1 MTYNTKKEMIE
12 TLAKKRGISK
22 VKSKEMIEDVI
33 GVMEEL
39 ILDKTHDGLDIYGFM
54 KIPVKEVPERKARNP
69 RDGSEVIVPTH
80 YSPKPKMS
88 KRIKDLVRE

>member
-1 MTYNTKKEMIE
+1 MNFNTKKEMIK
-12 TLAKKRGISK
+12 TLAAKKEISK
-22 VKSKEMIEDVI
+22 VKAKEMIEDVI

-39 ILDKTHDGLDIYGFM
+39 VLDKTHDGLDIYGFM

-69 RDGSEVIVPTH
+69 QDGTEVIVPAH